1 MPDQGFCQSRAVRW
15 SSGDRNARGNVTRES
30 PLESDVDATGVDDLV
45 RLGQRI
51 AEVRK
56 QRGWTQT
63 DLAEA
68 ADISRVTVSKIE
80 RGATDVGYVRLVR
93 LARALGLPASA
104 LVD

>member
-1 MPDQGFCQSRAVRW
+1 M
-15 SSGDRNARGNVTRES
+15 TREY
-30 PLESDVDATGVDDLV
+30 PLDSAVDAANIDDLA

-56 QRGWTQT
+56 QRRWTQT

-80 RGATDVGYVRLVR
+80 RGATDVGYIRLVR
-93 LARALGLPASA
+93 LARALGVPSSA

>member
-1 MPDQGFCQSRAVRW
+1 M
-15 SSGDRNARGNVTRES
+15 TRES
-30 PLESDVDATGVDDLV
+30 PLDSDVDVAGVDDLV

-51 AEVRK
+51 AEARR

-68 ADISRVTVSKIE
+68 AGISRVTVSKIE

-93 LARALGLPASA
+93 LARALGVPASV
-104 LVD
+104 LVG